1 MGSLNGDAND
11 VVRAGRNALRA
22 TTADR
27 ERIERALAA
36 RLGPHAFPPN
46 TAVTSS
52 ARLLT
57 LRAIASVAMGA
68 CVIGGVFYA
77 SSSRSNEEIA
87 VAVVPTN
94 RQVANPSTLPSM
106 ASNSAP
112 TAGVAQPAEPT
123 TKLPAEPTSSAPVS
137 APRRQDAL
145 TQEVALLSRA
155 VAALNAGRAGEA
167 LTTLN
172 EHQRQFPRGV
182 LGVERKA
189 AKAQALCSLG
199 RLSEGRAEL
208 AHLSPKSTAASRAK
222 QVCDSVATRGQPK
235 RH

>member
-1 MGSLNGDAND
+1 MGSLNGDANQLI
-11 VVRAGRNALRA
+11 RAGRSALRA
-22 TTADR
+22 TAADR

-52 ARLLT
+52 VRLLT
-57 LRAIASVAMGA
+57 LRVIAGAAVGASVIGA
-68 CVIGGVFYA
+68 TFYA
-77 SSSRSNEEIA
+77 SSSRTNEPITAA
-87 VAVVPTN
+87 VAPTN
-94 RQVANPSTLPSM
+94 QHVARPPTLPSM
-106 ASNSAP
+106 AKSAP
-112 TAGVAQPAEPT
+112 AIGTEQPAEPT
-123 TKLPAEPTSSAPVS
+123 SVAPIEPTSSSPAS

-167 LTTLN
+167 LATLN
-172 EHQRQFPRGV
+172 EHQRQFPRGI
-182 LGVERKA
+182 LGAERQA

-199 RLSEGRAEL
+199 RLSQGRAEL

-222 QVCDSVATRGQPK
+222 QVCDSVATAAPK
-235 RH
+235 QR

>member
-1 MGSLNGDAND
+1 MGSLNGDANQ
-11 VVRAGRNALRA
+11 VIRAGRSALRA
-22 TTADR
+22 TNADR

-52 ARLLT
+52 VRLLT
-57 LRAIASVAMGA
+57 ARVIAGAAVGA
-68 CVIGGVFYA
+68 CVIGAAFYA
-77 SSSRSNEEIA
+77 SSSRTNEPITAA
-87 VAVVPTN
+87 VAPTN
-94 RQVANPSTLPSM
+94 QHVAHPPTLPSM
-106 ASNSAP
+106 ANSAP
-112 TAGVAQPAEPT
+112 ALGIEQPAEPT
-123 TKLPAEPTSSAPVS
+123 LVAPAEPTSASPAS

-167 LTTLN
+167 LATLN
-172 EHQRQFPRGV
+172 EHQRQFPHGI
-182 LGVERKA
+182 LGAERQA

-199 RLSEGRAEL
+199 RLSQGRAEL

-222 QVCDSVATRGQPK
+222 QVCDSVASVAPK
-235 RH
+235 QR

>member
-1 MGSLNGDAND
+1 LMGSLNGDANE
-11 VVRAGRNALRA
+11 VIRAGRSALRA
-22 TTADR
+22 TGMDR

-52 ARLLT
+52 VRLLT
-57 LRAIASVAMGA
+57 LRVIAGA
-68 CVIGGVFYA
+68 AVGASVIGGVFYA
-77 SSSRSNEEIA
+77 SSSRTNEPITAA
-87 VAVVPTN
+87 VAPTS
-94 RQVANPSTLPSM
+94 RQVENPKTPPPM
-106 ASNSAP
+106 PNSAP

-123 TKLPAEPTSSAPVS
+123 SDAPAEPTSSPAA

-167 LTTLN
+167 LATLN
-172 EHQRQFPRGV
+172 EHQRQFPQGI
-182 LGVERKA
+182 LGAERQA

-199 RLSEGRAEL
+199 RLSQGRAEL

-222 QVCDSVATRGQPK
+222 QVCDSVASAAPK
-235 RH
+235 RR